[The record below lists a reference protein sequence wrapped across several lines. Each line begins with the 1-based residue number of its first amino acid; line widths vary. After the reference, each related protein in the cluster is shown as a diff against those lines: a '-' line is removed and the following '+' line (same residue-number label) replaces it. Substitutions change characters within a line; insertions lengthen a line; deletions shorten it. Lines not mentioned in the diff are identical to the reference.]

1 MHNCPKCNHE
11 MHGRP
16 NFCPACG
23 VSITYSRTSG
33 SDSLVGRIID
43 DTYEVVELAGEG
55 DGDAASD
62 HLRQDKEAARDA
74 VRKVEEE
81 GGGGDEEGRAKGVAV
96 AGAPAAPPEAA
107 VVAHRAAKPG
117 EESPGG
123 AVAWARGEP
132 ACVSGSLSHYHL
144 RTAWDACRQISG
156 TKARAKH
163 VSRTAA

>member
-1 MHNCPKCNHE
+1 MLARYLGGGNEGLGAP
-11 MHGRP
+11 
-16 NFCPACG
+16 
-23 VSITYSRTSG
+23 
-33 SDSLVGRIID
+33 LV
-43 DTYEVVELAGEG
+43 VLVELAGEG

-117 EESPGG
+117 EDAPGG
-123 AVAWARGEP
+123 AVAWAAVVAAVPRVGGRGRGRER
-132 ACVSGSLSHYHL
+132 G
-144 RTAWDACRQISG
+144 RG
-156 TKARAKH
+156 
-163 VSRTAA
+163 